1 MSAKVTAK
9 AVSQVQNQIPQFIT
23 EEFPLYEKFLK
34 HYYEFLETLCVYFST
49 IDGYT
54 SEFTVGETVTGITTG
69 ATATVKAT
77 GSFTGLNKVFLEPTN
92 DTNFILDEKIN
103 GSISSSRVSITKLNR
118 KPLNGSKTFSDLIDS
133 DKTSEGVLKSFKK
146 ELYPNIRDDATADL
160 RFFLKHLKKF
170 YRAKGSEKS
179 FRTLFRVLFG
189 QENLDFY
196 YPKDDLFKISDGN
209 WNQDVVLQISYDA
222 TYLNFNGLKITGG
235 ISTATAFVSNVTTRK
250 LGTIPIIELVLTQ
263 INGTFQVGEIIS
275 ATTGAGDDL
284 SATLTGM
291 LSDVTITNAGN
302 GYEIGNAIT
311 ITDPTYVGFGATAEV
326 SNTTNDQTSTITI
339 TNVGNGYQVNDIIVF
354 DNAETNVD
362 VTAEAKVGTLADTFT
377 QDVITSQIFEAVTTK
392 SFNISTSFGVTVL
405 EGYLVADTAIYANA
419 TKKGEVVFQKT
430 NFTVGNAFTTNPV
443 FTNIL
448 TNNSAFA
455 SATKKFTVS
464 YYDPTLKTVI
474 GQTTLGSDLENT
486 DRVYLFDS
494 GGTAIDTSSTVLI
507 NSLLSNEIR
516 IYDVA
521 SDPDDIILEDASGSG
536 AITLEAGTT
545 GQPGI
550 IQSETS
556 LIGEFVTGDSVNLF
570 TSAKATIAGAVS
582 TLISDTSIINPT
594 SDITFNSSN
603 FYVNNSH
610 FNKTSGTYSRIAGQ
624 STITATVSTGHNL
637 AEQFTINTAFSTD
650 PIATDILTDN
660 ATFGSAGKKFTVT
673 RYESS
678 SKTVY
683 GYSTLGTFSNGNAL
697 YLFNSTGVTARDV
710 DGGTSVSSTLT
721 VGSLTIDM
729 TTGGLIGSTDD
740 NVSHVVATTANSTI
754 FTFPS
759 LSGTTV
765 ASGALSLLP
774 NANNTIKN
782 SLQVETQTFGTIA
795 TISVT
800 SYGSGYESAP
810 SLSVTNDYYNNLFE
824 VDAVNG
830 GYYGKNAVL
839 TVATPLGGQIT
850 EVTITE
856 PGFGYA
862 TTPTLVLAG
871 SSDGT
876 ATVTGALAVTRT
888 KTGQYVGESGFPS
901 SQKKIQDNDYYQ
913 DFSYVLKTTDSV
925 DIWRQDILKLLH
937 PAGLK
942 LFGEVSIQ
950 SVLNAQMFDRALN
963 NINSIDPIT
972 GQFQYRATEF
982 ELVSINLGL
991 TTISAEVEMNK
1002 EVEYQLE
1009 ALLTNYL
1016 GWNSVLSLGT
1026 TFYSV
1031 DATCD
1036 TVINSRP
1043 ITMDDTSAINV
1054 GMKVTGTGIAAD
1066 TIVTTVDNPT
1076 RITLSINA
1084 TANGTDV
1091 TLSFSTVPVTGNFLT
1106 NSSTFANASKKFVVS
1121 RFDSLGDK
1129 VYGRDVQGYAET
1141 FRNGDKVFLFDSAG
1155 TAIDIATAVY
1165 IFKND
1170 IVQEDSGSNDRFLME
1185 GNTSG
1190 HFGHLLYEGQ
1200 DPANHHNREYNLE
1213 ISPQQTVR
1221 TPLEAEVGN
1230 ILLEDAPSLNSYLL
1244 NEGSDAV
1251 LDQQVRQTTDFTI
1264 IDPDNIQRPVLASV
1278 EVTTSAAVE
1287 VTFDDDE
1294 IRSALVTL
1302 GTPAANVDLD
1312 LISLFNS
1319 SMGTPA
1325 DMFGLMSVKTTSG
1338 FTAGTTTVFTTSA
1351 THFFQDNAEVYLD
1364 GYEGTAASLLNGKRF
1379 RVSNVGAGASTSVTL
1394 TDVEY
1399 TGLELETAS
1408 GGGEVL
1414 LEDGVPITSG
1424 NYDGV
1429 NSTEGSMLSEFT
1441 ESAIDTT
1448 GLTITTHGRIYK
1460 PGKHMTAGIL
1470 INLFEDEYVGDYSSQ
1485 VIDNYEHTNSAD
1497 LTTFSVGNVIDITP
1511 TRLDIESSVILE
1523 TTVGEDLLLEDGTT
1537 NSPTSSAI
1545 GKVLAD
1551 EGTLDIDSVYDDW
1564 ELMINAPEQKQ
1575 IAGIENNTIEFNRV
1589 FDYRDI
1595 PYENNFGFAYYK
1607 HRVEKRVAHVGNP

>member
-9 AVSQVQNQIPQFIT
+9 AISQVQNQIPQFIT

-34 HYYEFLETLCVYFST
+34 HYYDFLETLCIYFNS

-77 GSFTGLNKVFLEPTN
+77 GAYTGFNKLFLEPTN
-92 DTNFILDEKIN
+92 DINFILDENIV
-103 GSISSSRVSITKLNR
+103 GSTSESRVSIEKLNR
-118 KPLNGSKTFSDLIDS
+118 KPLNASKTFSDLTDS
-133 DKTSEGVLKSFKK
+133 DKTSEGILKSFKK
-146 ELYPNIRDDATADL
+146 ELYPNIRDDANANL
-160 RFFLKHLKKF
+160 RFFLKHIKKF

-179 FRTLFRVLFG
+179 FRTIFRVLFG

-196 YPKDDLFKISDGN
+196 YPKEDLFKISDGN

-222 TYLNFNGLKITGG
+222 AYLNFNGLTITGG

-263 INGTFQVGEIIS
+263 INGTFQVGEEIS
-275 ATTGAGDDL
+275 ATTGEGADL
-284 SATLTGM
+284 LATLTGM

-302 GYEIGNAIT
+302 GYEIGDAIT

-326 SNTTNDQTSTITI
+326 SDTTNDQTSTINI
-339 TNVGNGYQVNDIIVF
+339 TNVGNGYQVDDIIVF

-362 VTAEAKVGTLADTFT
+362 VTAEAKVATLANTFT

-392 SFNISTSFGVTVL
+392 SFNILTSFGVTVL
-405 EGYLVADTAIYANA
+405 EGYLVGNAAIYANA

-430 NFTVGNAFTTNPV
+430 NFTVNAAFSSNPAS
-443 FTNIL
+443 TNIL

-464 YYDPTLKTVI
+464 YYDSTLKTVI

-494 GGTAIDTSSTVLI
+494 DGTAIDISSTVLI

-521 SDPDDIILEDASGSG
+521 SETEFVRLEDSISGL
-536 AITLEAGTT
+536 ITLETGTP
-545 GQPGI
+545 GQPGNI
-550 IQSETS
+550 INEDVAPA
-556 LIGEFVTGDSVNLF
+556 EFVTGDAVHLF
-570 TSAKATIAGAVS
+570 TSAEATIAGATS
-582 TLISDTSIINPT
+582 TLISDTSIINPS
-594 SDITFNSSN
+594 SDINFNSTN
-603 FYVNNSH
+603 FYADNIH
-610 FNKTSGTYSRIAGQ
+610 FNKTIGTYARVDN
-624 STITATVSTGHNL
+624 TITATVSTGHNL
-637 AEQFTINTAFSTD
+637 AEQFTINNAFSTD
-650 PIATDILTDN
+650 PIATDILTDSDDTTLGGQVELETGTGVGLLLQETGTGTGYILSEDS
-660 ATFGSAGKKFTVT
+660 ATKEFTVT
-673 RYESS
+673 RYESAT
-678 SKTVY
+678 KTVY
-683 GYSTLGTFSNGNAL
+683 GYSTLGTFSNGNTVHL
-697 YLFNSTGVTARDV
+697 YDSTGATARDV
-710 DGGTSVSSTLT
+710 DGGTAINSTLT

-729 TTGGLIGSTDD
+729 TSGQLSGGGADD
-740 NVSHVVATTANSTI
+740 GVSHTIATTANSTV

-759 LSGTTV
+759 LSGTGA

-782 SLQVETQTFGTIA
+782 SLQVAIQTFGTINS
-795 TISVT
+795 ISVT

-810 SLSVTNDYYNNLFE
+810 SLSVTNDFYNNLFQSDD
-824 VDAVNG
+824 VHG

-850 EVTITE
+850 EVTVTE

-862 TTPTLVLAG
+862 DAPTLTLAG

-888 KTGQYVGESGFPS
+888 KPGKFVGESGFPS
-901 SQKKIQDNDYYQ
+901 SQKKVQDNDYYQ

-925 DIWRQDILKLLH
+925 DIWRQDVLKLLH

-950 SVLNAQMFDRALN
+950 SVINSQMFDRALN
-963 NINSIDPIT
+963 NINSVDPVT
-972 GQFQYRATEF
+972 GLQQYRAVTF

-991 TTISAEVEMNK
+991 STISAEVEMNK

-1036 TVINSRP
+1036 TVINSKP

-1066 TIVTTVDNPT
+1066 TIVATVDNPT

-1084 TANGTDV
+1084 TANGTNV
-1091 TLSFSTVPVTGNFLT
+1091 TLSFSTVPATGNFLT
-1106 NSSTFANASKKFVVS
+1106 NSSTFANASKKFVVT

-1129 VYGRDVQGYAET
+1129 VYGRNIQGYAET

-1165 IFKND
+1165 ISKND

-1185 GNTSG
+1185 GSFSG
-1190 HFGHLLYEGQ
+1190 QEGHILYEGQ
-1200 DPANHHNREYNLE
+1200 DPMNHHNREYGIQIEKSMDL
-1213 ISPQQTVR
+1213 S
-1221 TPLEAEVGN
+1221 
-1230 ILLEDAPSLNSYLL
+1230 NS
-1244 NEGSDAV
+1244 S
-1251 LDQQVRQTTDFTI
+1251 TTDFTI

-1278 EVTTSAAVE
+1278 EVTTAAAVE

-1302 GTPAANVDLD
+1302 GTPADNVDLD
-1312 LISLFNS
+1312 LVSLFNS
-1319 SMGTPA
+1319 SMGIPA
-1325 DMFGLMSVKTTSG
+1325 EMFGLMSVKTTSG
-1338 FTAGTTTVFTTSA
+1338 FTAGSSTVFTTSA

-1364 GYEGTAASLLNGKRF
+1364 GYEGTAASMLNKKKF
-1379 RVSNVGAGASTSVTL
+1379 RVSNVGAGNSTSVTL
-1394 TDVEY
+1394 IDEEY
-1399 TGLELETAS
+1399 TGMQLETAS

-1414 LEDGVPITSG
+1414 LEDGVAPTSVMPL
-1424 NYDGV
+1424 YDGT

-1441 ESAIDTT
+1441 ASAIDTT
-1448 GLTITTHGRIYK
+1448 GLTITTHGKIYK
-1460 PGKHMTAGIL
+1460 PGKHMTSGIL
-1470 INLFEDEYVGDYSSQ
+1470 INLFEDEYIGDYSTQ
-1485 VIDNYEHTNSAD
+1485 VIDNYEHNSPAD
-1497 LTTFSVGNVIDITP
+1497 MTTFSVGNVIDITP

-1523 TTVGEDLLLEDGTT
+1523 TTIGEDLLLEDGTT

-1551 EGTLDIDSVYDDW
+1551 EGTLDIDSTYDDW